1 MSERTFKAQDPQFRE
16 KATTSFLAQPA
27 MTLIGARMTRVD
39 PGEVE
44 IELPYSESITQQ
56 HGFVHG
62 GILAAVLDS
71 ACGFAALSLFPAGSG
86 VLTVEYK
93 VNFLAP
99 ARGDTFRFAGR
110 VRKLGRTLTLTEA
123 DAFAQTDGTE
133 KLVATLTATMM
144 TLTGRDDVRN

>member
-1 MSERTFKAQDPQFRE
+1 MSATAFKAQDPKFRD
-16 KATTSFLAQPA
+16 KAMTSFLAQPA
-27 MTLIGARMTRVD
+27 MTLIRARMTRVD

-71 ACGFAALSLFPAGSG
+71 ACGFAALSLFPAGAG

-99 ARGDTFRFAGR
+99 GRGDRFRFVGR

-123 DAFAQTDGTE
+123 DALAQTEGTE

>member
-1 MSERTFKAQDPQFRE
+1 MNTFQPQDPDFRE
-16 KATTSFLAQPA
+16 KASTSFLAQPA
-27 MTLIGARMTRVD
+27 MTMIGAKIVRVD

-44 IELPYSESITQQ
+44 IMLPYAPAITQQ

-99 ARGDTFRFAGR
+99 GKGEHFRFVGR

-123 DAFAQTDGTE
+123 DAWGVSDGRE
-133 KLVATLTATMM
+133 KLLATLTATMM